1 MQQRRPCLWSK
12 WPCPIFSPLPLCPAV
27 SFTLVSLLLP
37 PSYSLAKPQLL
48 PVESFIHLFIQ
59 VWRASLYRL
68 VLHLDRPCIIYNV
81 SKAKNR
87 IIFSGPSHPTGHMGL
102 DYWATKC
109 FPSPW
114 WSLFFKS
121 VAKVLSFV
129 KKRIELTWW
138 SRLNPISCSIW
149 RCLWNSDFYLVL
161 GPTFGYWQLTMATS

>member
-1 MQQRRPCLWSK
+1 LLGCVNAAAQAVPLIKVTMPHILSLL
-12 WPCPIFSPLPLCPAV
+12 SPLPLCPAV

-102 DYWATKC
+102 DY
-109 FPSPW
+109 
-114 WSLFFKS
+114 
-121 VAKVLSFV
+121 
-129 KKRIELTWW
+129 
-138 SRLNPISCSIW
+138 
-149 RCLWNSDFYLVL
+149 
-161 GPTFGYWQLTMATS
+161 